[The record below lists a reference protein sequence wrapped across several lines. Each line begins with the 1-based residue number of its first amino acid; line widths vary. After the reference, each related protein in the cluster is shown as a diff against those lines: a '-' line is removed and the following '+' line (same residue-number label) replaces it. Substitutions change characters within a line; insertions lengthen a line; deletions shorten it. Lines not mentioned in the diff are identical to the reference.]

1 MSNMLRYLAERINE
15 VLLIRHACQQ
25 TCNNPQA
32 AARSYLCGM
41 RKLSMEELN
50 RLTVADFKNTQKFP
64 LTLVLDNVRSLHNVG
79 AAFRTADAFAIEKIW
94 LCGITGRPPQRE
106 ITKTALGSTESVAW
120 EYAPTTTDIIGQLKA
135 AGYVVVAVEQTT
147 GSQSLTTFQPEQN
160 RPYALVMGNE
170 VFGVE
175 DEVLAL
181 CDAAVEIPQFGTK
194 HSLNVS
200 VAAGVV
206 LWDFISKLGNRG

>member
-1 MSNMLRYLAERINE
+1 
-15 VLLIRHACQQ
+15 
-25 TCNNPQA
+25 
-32 AARSYLCGM
+32 M

-50 RLTVADFKNTQKFP
+50 RLSVPDFKNTQKFP

-79 AAFRTADAFAIEKIW
+79 SAFRTADAFAIEKIW

-120 EYAPTTTDIIGQLKA
+120 EYAASTVEAIGQLRA
-135 AGYVVVAVEQTT
+135 AGYAIIAVEQTT
-147 GSQSLTTFQPEQN
+147 GSQPLPSFRPEAG
-160 RPYALVMGNE
+160 RGYALVLGNE
-170 VFGVE
+170 VFGVD

-206 LWDFISKLGNRG
+206 LWDFLTKINMRQPVNPVK

>member
-1 MSNMLRYLAERINE
+1 
-15 VLLIRHACQQ
+15 
-25 TCNNPQA
+25 
-32 AARSYLCGM
+32 M

-79 AAFRTADAFAIEKIW
+79 AAFRTADAFAVEKIW

-120 EYAPTTTDIIGQLKA
+120 EYAPTTPEAVQHLKA
-135 AGYVVVAVEQTT
+135 AGYTVVAVEQTT
-147 GSQSLTTFQPEQN
+147 GSVPLPAFQPA
-160 RPYALVMGNE
+160 PGVAYALVMGNE
-170 VFGVE
+170 VFGVD

-206 LWDFISKLGNRG
+206 LWDFINKITQAR

>member
-1 MSNMLRYLAERINE
+1 
-15 VLLIRHACQQ
+15 
-25 TCNNPQA
+25 
-32 AARSYLCGM
+32 M
-41 RKLSMEELN
+41 RKLSMDELN
-50 RLTVADFKNTQKFP
+50 RLTVADFKNTRKFP

-79 AAFRTADAFAIEKIW
+79 AAFRTADAFAVEKIW
-94 LCGITGRPPQRE
+94 LCGITGRPPHRD
-106 ITKTALGSTESVAW
+106 ITKTALGSTDSVAW
-120 EYAPTTTDIIGQLKA
+120 EYAPTTPEVLHQLKA
-135 AGYVVVAVEQTT
+135 AGYMLIAVEQTT
-147 GSQSLTTFQPEQN
+147 TSVLLPDFAIDADQ
-160 RPYALVMGNE
+160 PYALVMGNE

-206 LWDFISKLGNRG
+206 LWEFISAMNRQKSS

>member
-1 MSNMLRYLAERINE
+1 MA
-15 VLLIRHACQQ
+15 
-25 TCNNPQA
+25 
-32 AARSYLCGM
+32 
-41 RKLSMEELN
+41 ELN
-50 RLTVADFKNTQKFP
+50 RATVAYFKSTPKSP
-64 LTLVLDNVRSLHNVG
+64 VVLVLDNVRSLHNVG
-79 AAFRTADAFAIEKIW
+79 AAFRTADAFAVEKIW

-106 ITKTALGSTESVAW
+106 ITKTALGSTESVSW
-120 EYAPTTTDIIGQLKA
+120 EYAPTTVAAVAQLKA

-147 GSQSLTTFQPEQN
+147 ESQPLPSF
-160 RPYALVMGNE
+160 RPTPGQGYALVMGNE
-170 VFGVE
+170 VFGVD

-206 LWDFISKLGNRG
+206 LWDFISKMG

>member
-1 MSNMLRYLAERINE
+1 
-15 VLLIRHACQQ
+15 
-25 TCNNPQA
+25 
-32 AARSYLCGM
+32 M

-50 RLTVADFKNTQKFP
+50 RLTVADFKNTRKFP

-79 AAFRTADAFAIEKIW
+79 AAFRTADAFAVEKIW

-120 EYAPTTTDIIGQLKA
+120 EYAATTAEALGQLKA
-135 AGYVVVAVEQTT
+135 AGYVLVAVEQTT
-147 GSQSLTTFQPEQN
+147 GSIPLPEFTVEAD
-160 RPYALVMGNE
+160 RPYALIMGNE
-170 VFGVE
+170 VFGVD

-206 LWDFISKLGNRG
+206 LWEFISKIGDIVNR

>member
-1 MSNMLRYLAERINE
+1 
-15 VLLIRHACQQ
+15 
-25 TCNNPQA
+25 
-32 AARSYLCGM
+32 M

-79 AAFRTADAFAIEKIW
+79 AAFRTADAFAIEKMW

-106 ITKTALGSTESVAW
+106 ITKTALGSTESVVW
-120 EYAPTTTDIIGQLKA
+120 EYAASTLEVVRQLQA

-147 GSQSLTTFQPEQN
+147 GSLLLPAFELEPG

-170 VFGVE
+170 VFGVD
-175 DEVLAL
+175 DEVLAQ

-206 LWDFISKLGNRG
+206 LWDFLTKMGFQAPVR

>member
-1 MSNMLRYLAERINE
+1 
-15 VLLIRHACQQ
+15 
-25 TCNNPQA
+25 
-32 AARSYLCGM
+32 M

-64 LTLVLDNVRSLHNVG
+64 LSLVLDNVRSLHNVG
-79 AAFRTADAFAIEKIW
+79 AAFRTADAFAVEKIW

-120 EYAPTTTDIIGQLKA
+120 EYVPTTLEAVQQLKA
-135 AGYVVVAVEQTT
+135 AGYTVVAVEQTT
-147 GSQSLTTFQPEQN
+147 GSVPLPAFQPA
-160 RPYALVMGNE
+160 PGVAYALVMGNE
-170 VFGVE
+170 VFGV
-175 DEVLAL
+175 DDDVLAL

-206 LWDFISKLGNRG
+206 LWDFISKITQAH

>member
-1 MSNMLRYLAERINE
+1 
-15 VLLIRHACQQ
+15 
-25 TCNNPQA
+25 
-32 AARSYLCGM
+32 M

-64 LTLVLDNVRSLHNVG
+64 LSLVLDNVRSLHNVG
-79 AAFRTADAFAIEKIW
+79 AAFRTADAFALEKIW

-106 ITKTALGSTESVAW
+106 ITKTALGSTESVTW
-120 EYAPTTTDIIGQLKA
+120 EYAPTTIEAVQQLKA

-147 GSQSLTTFQPEQN
+147 GSVPLPSFQPAPGQA
-160 RPYALVMGNE
+160 YALVLGNE
-170 VFGVE
+170 VFGV
-175 DEVLAL
+175 DDDVLAL

-200 VAAGVV
+200 IAAGVV
-206 LWDFISKLGNRG
+206 LWDFISKMGWAS

>member
-1 MSNMLRYLAERINE
+1 
-15 VLLIRHACQQ
+15 
-25 TCNNPQA
+25 
-32 AARSYLCGM
+32 
-41 RKLSMEELN
+41 MEELN

-64 LTLVLDNVRSLHNVG
+64 LVLVLDNVRSLHNVG
-79 AAFRTADAFAIEKIW
+79 ALFRTADAFAIEKIW

-106 ITKTALGSTESVAW
+106 ITKTALGATESVAW
-120 EYAPTTTDIIGQLKA
+120 EHAPTTTAAVQQLQA
-135 AGYVVVAVEQTT
+135 AGYAVVAVEQTT
-147 GSQSLTTFQPEQN
+147 DSQSLSAFQPEAG
-160 RPYALVMGNE
+160 RPYALVVGNE

-206 LWDFISKLGNRG
+206 LWDFLVKLKIKN